1 MVSGVPLRVFTME
14 MQKVRKNIFFAILI
28 IGTLAFLTLLK
39 PFAYPIF
46 WAAVIAGIFG
56 PLYRRVERRVGHPN
70 LSTAILLGV
79 VIFVILLPLA
89 VVASVVL
96 AQAIDMYSALK
107 NTEDIQNKAR
117 GIIELMKGNPY
128 LQKLDLDEV
137 ALTEK
142 FYGIAGGISKY
153 IVSYL
158 TELTQNT
165 LLLIVNFVVMLYC
178 LFFFIRDGERLLRG
192 SLYILELKDEI
203 GNRIYERFTSTARAT
218 LKGTLIIGLIQ
229 GTMGGALFW
238 AVGIQGAFV
247 WGVIMVLTAM
257 IPGIGCAVIWVPAA
271 LTMLATRH
279 IWEGIV
285 IAAVGS
291 LIISSVDNALRPVLV
306 GKDTQMH
313 PLLVFLSTLGGIAV
327 FGISGFVIGPII
339 TALLSTLWEIYE
351 KHYQ

>member
-1 MVSGVPLRVFTME
+1 ME
-14 MQKVRKNIFFAILI
+14 MQKVRKNIFFAILM
-28 IGTLAFLTLLK
+28 IGTLAFLYLLK

-56 PLYRRVERRVGHPN
+56 PLYRRVNWAIGHPN
-70 LSTAILLGV
+70 LSASVMLGI

-107 NTEDIQNKAR
+107 NTEDIQLKAQKV
-117 GIIELMKGNPY
+117 IELLKGNPY
-128 LQKLDLDEV
+128 LQKLELDEV

-142 FYGIAGGISKY
+142 FYQIAGGISKY

-165 LLLIVNFVVMLYC
+165 LLLIVNFIVMLYC
-178 LFFFIRDGERLLRG
+178 LFFFVRDGETLLRS
-192 SLYILELKDEI
+192 SLYIFELKDEI

-229 GTMGGALFW
+229 GTMGGVLFW
-238 AVGIQGAFV
+238 AVGIQSAFV
-247 WGVIMVLTAM
+247 WGVIMILAAM
-257 IPGIGCAVIWVPAA
+257 IPGIGCAIIWAPAA
-271 LTMLATRH
+271 VILLATGH
-279 IWEGIV
+279 IVEGMA
-285 IAAVGS
+285 IAAVGA
-291 LIISSVDNALRPVLV
+291 LVISSIDNVLRPLLV

-313 PLLVFLSTLGGIAV
+313 PLLIFLSTLGGIAV

>member
-1 MVSGVPLRVFTME
+1 ME
-14 MQKVRKNIFFAILI
+14 MQKVRKNIFFAILM
-28 IGTLAFLTLLK
+28 IGTLAFLYLLK

-56 PLYRRVERRVGHPN
+56 PLYRRVNRAIGHPN
-70 LSTAILLGV
+70 LSASVMLGA

-107 NTEDIQNKAR
+107 NTEDIQLKAQKV
-117 GIIELMKGNPY
+117 IELLKGNPY
-128 LQKLDLDEV
+128 LQKLELDEV

-142 FYGIAGGISKY
+142 FYQIAGGISKY

-165 LLLIVNFVVMLYC
+165 LLLIVNFIVMLYC
-178 LFFFIRDGERLLRG
+178 LFFFVRDGETLLRS
-192 SLYILELKDEI
+192 SLYIFELKDEI

-229 GTMGGALFW
+229 GTMGGVLFW
-238 AVGIQGAFV
+238 AVGIQSAFV
-247 WGVIMVLTAM
+247 WGVIMILAAM
-257 IPGIGCAVIWVPAA
+257 IPGIGCAIIWAPAA
-271 LTMLATRH
+271 VILLATGH
-279 IWEGIV
+279 IVEGMAA
-285 IAAVGS
+285 AAVGA
-291 LIISSVDNALRPVLV
+291 LVISSIDNVLRPLLV

-313 PLLVFLSTLGGIAV
+313 PLLIFLSTLGGIAV

>member
-1 MVSGVPLRVFTME
+1 ME
-14 MQKVRKNIFFAILI
+14 MQKVRKNIFFAILM
-28 IGTLAFLTLLK
+28 IGTLAFLYLLK

-56 PLYRRVERRVGHPN
+56 PLYRRVNGAIGHPN
-70 LSTAILLGV
+70 LSASVMLGV

-107 NTEDIQNKAR
+107 NTEDIQLKAQKV
-117 GIIELMKGNPY
+117 IELLKGNPY
-128 LQKLDLDEV
+128 LQKLELDEV

-142 FYGIAGGISKY
+142 FYQIAGGISKY

-165 LLLIVNFVVMLYC
+165 LLLIVNFIVMLYC
-178 LFFFIRDGERLLRG
+178 LFFFVRDGETLLRS
-192 SLYILELKDEI
+192 SLYIFELKDEI

-229 GTMGGALFW
+229 GTMGGVLFW
-238 AVGIQGAFV
+238 AVGIQSAFV
-247 WGVIMVLTAM
+247 WGVIMILAAM
-257 IPGIGCAVIWVPAA
+257 IPGIGCAIIWAPAA
-271 LTMLATRH
+271 VILLATGH
-279 IWEGIV
+279 IVEGMA
-285 IAAVGS
+285 IAAVGA
-291 LIISSVDNALRPVLV
+291 LVISSIDNVLRPLLV

-313 PLLVFLSTLGGIAV
+313 PLLIFLSTLGGIAV

>member
-1 MVSGVPLRVFTME
+1 ME
-14 MQKVRKNIFFAILI
+14 MQKVRKNIFFAILM
-28 IGTLAFLTLLK
+28 IGTLAFLYLLK

-56 PLYRRVERRVGHPN
+56 PLYRRVNRTIGHPN
-70 LSTAILLGV
+70 LSASVMLGI

-107 NTEDIQNKAR
+107 NAEDMQLKAQKV
-117 GIIELMKGNPY
+117 IELLKGNPY
-128 LQKLDLDEV
+128 LQKLELDEV

-142 FYGIAGGISKY
+142 FYQIAGGISKY

-165 LLLIVNFVVMLYC
+165 LLLIVNFIVMLYC
-178 LFFFIRDGERLLRG
+178 LFFFVRDGETLLRS
-192 SLYILELKDEI
+192 SLYIFELKDEI

-229 GTMGGALFW
+229 GTMGGVLFW
-238 AVGIQGAFV
+238 AVGIQSAFV
-247 WGVIMVLTAM
+247 WGVIMILAAM
-257 IPGIGCAVIWVPAA
+257 IPGIGCAIIWAPAA
-271 LTMLATRH
+271 VILLATGH
-279 IWEGIV
+279 IVEGMA
-285 IAAVGS
+285 IAAVGA
-291 LIISSVDNALRPVLV
+291 LVISSIDNVLRPLLV

-313 PLLVFLSTLGGIAV
+313 PLLIFLSTLGGIAV

>member
-1 MVSGVPLRVFTME
+1 MVSGVPVKVFTME
-14 MQKVRKNIFFAILI
+14 MQKVRKNIFFAILM

-70 LSTAILLGV
+70 LSTSILLAI

-107 NTEDIQNKAR
+107 HTEDIQSKAR
-117 GIIELMKGNPY
+117 GIIELLKGNPY

-142 FYGIAGGISKY
+142 FYEIAGGISKY

-257 IPGIGCAVIWVPAA
+257 IPGIGCAIIWAPAA
-271 LTMLATRH
+271 LIMLVTRH

-285 IAAVGS
+285 TAAVGS
-291 LIISSVDNALRPVLV
+291 LLISSVDNVLRPVLV

>member
-1 MVSGVPLRVFTME
+1 ME
-14 MQKVRKNIFFAILI
+14 MQKVRKNIFFAILM
-28 IGTLAFLTLLK
+28 IGTLAFLYLLK

-56 PLYRRVERRVGHPN
+56 PLYRRVNRAIGHPN
-70 LSTAILLGV
+70 LSASVMLGV

-107 NTEDIQNKAR
+107 NTEDIQLKAQKV
-117 GIIELMKGNPY
+117 IELLKGNPY
-128 LQKLDLDEV
+128 LQKLELDEV

-142 FYGIAGGISKY
+142 FYQIAGGISKY

-165 LLLIVNFVVMLYC
+165 LLLIVNFIVMLYC
-178 LFFFIRDGERLLRG
+178 LFFFVRDGETLLRS
-192 SLYILELKDEI
+192 SLYIFELKDEI

-229 GTMGGALFW
+229 GTMGGVLFW
-238 AVGIQGAFV
+238 AVGIQSAFV
-247 WGVIMVLTAM
+247 WGVIMILAAM
-257 IPGIGCAVIWVPAA
+257 IPGIGCAIIWAPAA
-271 LTMLATRH
+271 VILLATGH
-279 IWEGIV
+279 IVEGMAA
-285 IAAVGS
+285 AAVGA
-291 LIISSVDNALRPVLV
+291 LVISSIDNVLRPLLV

-313 PLLVFLSTLGGIAV
+313 PLLIFLSTLGGIAV

>member
-1 MVSGVPLRVFTME
+1 ME
-14 MQKVRKNIFFAILI
+14 MQKVRKNIFFAILM
-28 IGTLAFLTLLK
+28 IGTLAFLYLLK

-56 PLYRRVERRVGHPN
+56 PLYRRVNRAIGHPN
-70 LSTAILLGV
+70 LSASVMLGI

-107 NTEDIQNKAR
+107 NTEDIQLKAQK
-117 GIIELMKGNPY
+117 IIELLKGNPY
-128 LQKLDLDEV
+128 LQKLELDEV

-142 FYGIAGGISKY
+142 FYQIAGGISKY

-165 LLLIVNFVVMLYC
+165 LLLIVNFIVMLYC
-178 LFFFIRDGERLLRG
+178 LFFFVRDGETLLRS
-192 SLYILELKDEI
+192 SLYIFELKDEI

-229 GTMGGALFW
+229 GTMGGVLFW
-238 AVGIQGAFV
+238 AVGIQSAFV
-247 WGVIMVLTAM
+247 WGVIMILAAM
-257 IPGIGCAVIWVPAA
+257 IPGIGCAIIWAPAA
-271 LTMLATRH
+271 VILLATGH
-279 IWEGIV
+279 IVEGMA
-285 IAAVGS
+285 IAAVGA
-291 LIISSVDNALRPVLV
+291 LVISSIDNVLRPLLV

-313 PLLVFLSTLGGIAV
+313 PLLIFLSTLGGIAV

>member
-1 MVSGVPLRVFTME
+1 ME
-14 MQKVRKNIFFAILI
+14 MQKVRKNIFFAILM
-28 IGTLAFLTLLK
+28 IGTLAFLYLLK

-56 PLYRRVERRVGHPN
+56 PLYRRVNGAIGHPN
-70 LSTAILLGV
+70 LSASVMLGV

-107 NTEDIQNKAR
+107 NTEDIQLKAQKV
-117 GIIELMKGNPY
+117 IELLKGNPY
-128 LQKLDLDEV
+128 LQKLELDEV

-142 FYGIAGGISKY
+142 FYQIAGGISKY

-165 LLLIVNFVVMLYC
+165 LLLIVNFIVMLYC
-178 LFFFIRDGERLLRG
+178 LFFFVRDGETLLRS
-192 SLYILELKDEI
+192 SLYIFELKDEI

-229 GTMGGALFW
+229 GTMGGVLFW
-238 AVGIQGAFV
+238 AVGIQSAFV
-247 WGVIMVLTAM
+247 WGVIMILAAM
-257 IPGIGCAVIWVPAA
+257 IPGIGCAIIWAPAA
-271 LTMLATRH
+271 VILLATGH
-279 IWEGIV
+279 IVEGMAV
-285 IAAVGS
+285 AAVGA
-291 LIISSVDNALRPVLV
+291 LVISSIDNVLRPLLV

-313 PLLVFLSTLGGIAV
+313 PLLIFLSTLGGIAV